1 MVHCSFAS
9 SLLFAM
15 KLQVTVNL
23 MVLSSVPLLPM
34 PNIGPKPTLDPSTWE
49 FDTDEEDIALCTL
62 QVCIKCVESRIM
74 TFMLCLK
81 SRSLEEIK
89 EVIAG
94 IKNFQDGLK
103 FSTNLPPVVSGLI
116 VTIYLV
122 VQNPDEILSYLEN
135 ESDFGNT
142 RCFSRIKTQSSPPF
156 FDFFGLVV
164 GLN

>member
-1 MVHCSFAS
+1 
-9 SLLFAM
+9 M

-142 RCFSRIKTQSSPPF
+142 RCFSRIKTQSPPPF
-156 FDFFGLVV
+156 VELFGSVL

>member
-49 FDTDEEDIALCTL
+49 FDTDGEDIALSTL
-62 QVCIKCVESRIM
+62 QVCIKCVESHIM
-74 TFMLCLK
+74 TFVLCLK
-81 SRSLEEIK
+81 SRSFEEIK

-103 FSTNLPPVVSGLI
+103 FSNLPPVVSGLI

-142 RCFSRIKTQSSPPF
+142 RCFSRIKTQSPPPF
-156 FDFFGLVV
+156 VYLFGSVL